1 MRRRQEPAM
10 PHSTVRRRQ
19 AVKSDTG
26 ATTPGANEIGT
37 IRKSWRG
44 RTTVA
49 LVYPNRY
56 HVGMSN
62 LGLQSVYGLLNGF
75 DDVVCERVFCLKT
88 ANRPPAA

>member
-1 MRRRQEPAM
+1 MKP
-10 PHSTVRRRQ
+10 
-19 AVKSDTG
+19 DTG
-26 ATTPGANEIGT
+26 GRPLGANEIGT

-75 DDVVCERVFCLKT
+75 DDIVCERVFLPT
-88 ANRPPAA
+88 ATPSDQRSHL